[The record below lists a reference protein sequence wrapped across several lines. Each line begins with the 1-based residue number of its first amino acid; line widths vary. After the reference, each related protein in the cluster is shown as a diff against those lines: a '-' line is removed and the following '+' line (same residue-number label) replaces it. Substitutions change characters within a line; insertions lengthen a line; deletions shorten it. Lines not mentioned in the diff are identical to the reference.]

1 MIIYDISFY
10 SKNYYPSEKIKWI
23 RNNSYDTK
31 NLIIFEASLYN
42 SIKKKKLYPL
52 KLWTIYN
59 EIDDSCI
66 LLIGGGKLKFWF
78 HQEYV
83 KDELT
88 TEEFVECAKLLHTEL
103 DFNFNSRG
111 EKFSFGKNVL
121 LFHNNNEYRYYIY
134 DFYLSDKKLME
145 IEKKLIK
152 SWSW

>member
-1 MIIYDISFY
+1 MKIYDISFY

-23 RNNSYDTK
+23 RNNSSDTK

-59 EIDDSCI
+59 EIDNSCI

-83 KDELT
+83 KNELII
-88 TEEFVECAKLLHTEL
+88 EEYVECAKLLHTEL
-103 DFNFNSRG
+103 DFNFNSR
-111 EKFSFGKNVL
+111 EERFSVAKNVL
-121 LFHNNNEYRYYIY
+121 LFHNNNEYRYNIY
-134 DFYLSDKKLME
+134 DIYLSDKKLIE
-145 IEKKLIK
+145 IEKTINRT
-152 SWSW
+152 W